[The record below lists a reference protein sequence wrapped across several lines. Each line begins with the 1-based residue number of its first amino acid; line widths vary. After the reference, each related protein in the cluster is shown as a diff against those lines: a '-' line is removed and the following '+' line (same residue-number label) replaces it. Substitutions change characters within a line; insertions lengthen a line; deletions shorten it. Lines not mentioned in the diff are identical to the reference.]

1 MFASCVRS
9 ADRTVV
15 SYDCHARLAGKMLIG
30 LAMQSQRQKLFR
42 KVVFAGALLA
52 IAAQGIA
59 AQEQANSA
67 PKTLAEPSQSPATQ
81 TPETAAAS
89 SPNPLRLGTGDLIE
103 VSVYNVPELST
114 KARVSSAG
122 DIYLPLVDYV
132 HVGGLSTDQAEAL
145 IQQRLSDGGFV
156 KSPHVSLF
164 VQEYASQGA
173 SVLGEV
179 ARPGVY
185 PVLGQQRLFDVI
197 SAAGGF
203 TEKAG
208 QSITVTHRTQPE
220 KPVTVPLARNATD
233 SPEGNIAV
241 FPGDTIVVRKADVVY
256 VVGEVGRPSGF
267 MMDGGHLTVLQA
279 IALAGGTTRTA
290 KLGGTRI
297 LRKGAGGISETPV
310 ELKKI
315 LEAKSP
321 DMAMQ
326 ADDILF
332 IPTSVAK
339 AAAGRTID
347 AVIQTASA
355 LSIVAVH

>member
-1 MFASCVRS
+1 MVSGPASQ
-9 ADRTVV
+9 
-15 SYDCHARLAGKMLIG
+15 G
-30 LAMQSQRQKLFR
+30 QSS
-42 KVVFAGALLA
+42 
-52 IAAQGIA
+52 
-59 AQEQANSA
+59 SA
-67 PKTLAEPSQSPATQ
+67 PKVSAAETSGTSNST
-81 TPETAAAS
+81 S
-89 SPNPLRLGTGDLIE
+89 PLRLGTGDLVEI
-103 VSVYNVPELST
+103 SVYNVPELST
-114 KARVSSAG
+114 RARVSSEG

-132 HVGGLSTDQAEAL
+132 HVGGLSAHQAEEL
-145 IQQRLSDGGFV
+145 IQGRLSDGGFV
-156 KSPHVSLF
+156 KNPHVSLF

-179 ARPGVY
+179 ARPGIY

-208 QSITVTHRTQPE
+208 QSITVTRRTQPD

-241 FPGDTIVVRKADVVY
+241 FPGDTIVVRKADVIY

-267 MMDGGHLTVLQA
+267 MMEGGRLTVLQA
-279 IALAGGTTRTA
+279 IALAGGTTRIA
-290 KLGGTRI
+290 KLSGARI
-297 LRKGAGGISETPV
+297 LRKGPAGISETPV

-326 ADDILF
+326 PEDILF
-332 IPTSVAK
+332 VPTSAAK
-339 AAAGRTID
+339 AAAGRTME

>member
-1 MFASCVRS
+1 MRY
-9 ADRTVV
+9 DR
-15 SYDCHARLAGKMLIG
+15 HARLAGKMLIG

-42 KVVFAGALLA
+42 QVVFAGALLA
-52 IAAQGIA
+52 ISAQGIA
-59 AQEQANSA
+59 AQEQPNSA
-67 PKTLAEPSQSPATQ
+67 PKTLSEPSTTPDAR
-81 TPETAAAS
+81 TPETAAPES

-132 HVGGLSTDQAEAL
+132 HVGGLSSAQAEAL

-156 KSPHVSLF
+156 KNPHVSLF

-208 QSITVTHRTQPE
+208 QSITVTHRTEPE

-297 LRKGAGGISETPV
+297 LRKGAAGISETPV

-332 IPTSVAK
+332 VPTSIAK

>member
-1 MFASCVRS
+1 MTDQLPVLP
-9 ADRTVV
+9 DRR
-15 SYDCHARLAGKMLIG
+15 ARLAGKMFMG
-30 LAMQSQRQKLFR
+30 LAMQSKQRKLLR
-42 KVVFAGALLA
+42 GIVFAAGLLLVTALGLVTQDQPA
-52 IAAQGIA
+52 
-59 AQEQANSA
+59 SA
-67 PKTLAEPSQSPATQ
+67 PKNPADAGQAAVPPAQTQSSTV
-81 TPETAAAS
+81 AS
-89 SPNPLRLGTGDLIE
+89 NTSSSSSLRLGTGDLVE
-103 VSVYNVPELST
+103 VSVYNVPELSA
-114 KARVSSAG
+114 KVRVSSDG

-132 HVGGLSTDQAEAL
+132 RVGGLTADQAQAL
-145 IQQRLSDGGFV
+145 IQKRLSDGGFV
-156 KSPHVSLF
+156 KNPHVSLF

-179 ARPGVY
+179 ARPGIY

-208 QSITVTHRTQPE
+208 QSITVTHRSQPD

-233 SPEGNIAV
+233 TPEGNIAV

-267 MMDGGHLTVLQA
+267 LMDSGHLTVLQA
-279 IALAGGTTRTA
+279 IALAGGTTRIA
-290 KLGGTRI
+290 KLGGVRI
-297 LRKGAGGISETPV
+297 LRKGPAGISETPV

-321 DMAMQ
+321 DVMMQ

-332 IPTSVAK
+332 VPTSAAK
-339 AAAGRTID
+339 AAAGRTMD
-347 AVIQTASA
+347 AVFQTASA

>member
-1 MFASCVRS
+1 MFASCIRS
-9 ADRTVV
+9 TDGAGVLYLR
-15 SYDCHARLAGKMLIG
+15 HARLAGKMLMGLEMQSGWRSMFRGVFFAAALSLVVLAG
-30 LAMQSQRQKLFR
+30 LAAEDQPGSSSQ
-42 KVVFAGALLA
+42 
-52 IAAQGIA
+52 
-59 AQEQANSA
+59 N
-67 PKTLAEPSQSPATQ
+67 PSSATQ
-81 TPETAAAS
+81 TTQSQATSSVPSSS
-89 SPNPLRLGTGDLIE
+89 SPVRLGTGDLVE

-114 KARVSSAG
+114 KTRVSSAG
-122 DIYLPLVDYV
+122 DIYLPLIDYV
-132 HVGGLSTDQAEAL
+132 HVGGLSTYQAEAL

-156 KSPHVSLF
+156 KSPHVSLL

-179 ARPGVY
+179 ARPGIY

-208 QSITVTHRTQPE
+208 QSITVTHRGQLDN
-220 KPVTVPLARNATD
+220 PVTVPLARNATD

-241 FPGDTIVVRKADVVY
+241 FAGDTIVVRKADVVY

-267 MMDGGHLTVLQA
+267 MMDSGHLTVLQA
-279 IALAGGTTRTA
+279 IALAGGTTRVA
-290 KLGGTRI
+290 KLSGTRI
-297 LRKGAGGISETPV
+297 LRKGPTGISETPV

-315 LEAKSP
+315 LEAKAP
-321 DMAMQ
+321 DLAMQ

-332 IPTSVAK
+332 IPTSAAK
-339 AAAGRTID
+339 AAAGRTMD

>member
-1 MFASCVRS
+1 MFTGFEMQSPRRKWFPGVLFTAALLLVM
-9 ADRTVV
+9 TQ
-15 SYDCHARLAGKMLIG
+15 G
-30 LAMQSQRQKLFR
+30 LA
-42 KVVFAGALLA
+42 
-52 IAAQGIA
+52 AQDPSP
-59 AQEQANSA
+59 SA
-67 PKTLAEPSQSPATQ
+67 PKNPADSEPSAPAPQTQ
-81 TPETAAAS
+81 VSEIPGAANS
-89 SPNPLRLGTGDLIE
+89 SNTLRLGTGDLVE

-114 KARVSSAG
+114 KARVSSEG

-132 HVGGLSTDQAEAL
+132 RVGGLTADQAQAL
-145 IQQRLSDGGFV
+145 IQKRLSDGGFV
-156 KSPHVSLF
+156 KNPHVSVF

-179 ARPGVY
+179 ARPGIY

-208 QSITVTHRTQPE
+208 QSITVTHRDHVD
-220 KPVTVPLARNATD
+220 KPVTVPLTRNATD

-267 MMDGGHLTVLQA
+267 LMDSGHLTVLQA
-279 IALAGGTTRTA
+279 IALAGGTTRIA
-290 KLGGTRI
+290 KLSGARI
-297 LRKGAGGISETPV
+297 LRKGPAGISETPV

-321 DMAMQ
+321 DMVME

-332 IPTSVAK
+332 VPTSAAK
-339 AAAGRTID
+339 AAAGRTMD
-347 AVIQTASA
+347 AVFQTASA

>member
-1 MFASCVRS
+1 MTDQLPVLH
-9 ADRTVV
+9 DRR
-15 SYDCHARLAGKMLIG
+15 ARLAGKMFTGLEMLSPRRSWLRGGVFTAALLLVMAQG
-30 LAMQSQRQKLFR
+30 LAAQDRPTSTSRNP
-42 KVVFAGALLA
+42 AD
-52 IAAQGIA
+52 AAQAAPA
-59 AQEQANSA
+59 AQPQVSA
-67 PKTLAEPSQSPATQ
+67 TPSDT
-81 TPETAAAS
+81 S
-89 SPNPLRLGTGDLIE
+89 SSDSLRLGTGDLVE

-132 HVGGLSTDQAEAL
+132 RVGGLTADQAQAL
-145 IQQRLSDGGFV
+145 IQKRLSDGGFV
-156 KSPHVSLF
+156 KNPHVSVF

-179 ARPGVY
+179 ARPGIY
-185 PVLGQQRLFDVI
+185 PALGQQRLFDVI

-208 QSITVTHRTQPE
+208 QSITVTHRSQPD

-233 SPEGNIAV
+233 SPEGNIPV

-267 MMDGGHLTVLQA
+267 LMDSGHLTVLQA
-279 IALAGGTTRTA
+279 IALAGGTTRIA
-290 KLGGTRI
+290 KLSGARI
-297 LRKGAGGISETPV
+297 LRKGPAGISETPV

-321 DMAMQ
+321 DVVMQ

-332 IPTSVAK
+332 VPTSAAK
-339 AAAGRTID
+339 AAAGRTME
-347 AVIQTASA
+347 AVMQTATA
-355 LSIVAVH
+355 LSIVAVHP

>member
-1 MFASCVRS
+1 MFKGLEMQPEWRELFRGAVFP
-9 ADRTVV
+9 AV
-15 SYDCHARLAGKMLIG
+15 LALLMAQG
-30 LAMQSQRQKLFR
+30 LA
-42 KVVFAGALLA
+42 
-52 IAAQGIA
+52 AQDQPA
-59 AQEQANSA
+59 SA
-67 PKTLAEPSQSPATQ
+67 PKNPAEESRSTAPAAPTAEAEARAVTNLA
-81 TPETAAAS
+81 
-89 SPNPLRLGTGDLIE
+89 NPLRIGTGDLVE

-114 KARVSSAG
+114 KARVSSNG
-122 DIYLPLVDYV
+122 EIYLPLVDYV
-132 HVGGLSTDQAEAL
+132 PVGGLTVDQAQAL
-145 IQQRLSDGGFV
+145 IQKRLSEGGFV
-156 KSPHVSLF
+156 KNPHVSVF

-179 ARPGVY
+179 MRPGNY

-208 QSITVTHRTQPE
+208 QSIVVTHRNQMD
-220 KPVTVPLARNATD
+220 KPVSVPLARNATD
-233 SPEGNIAV
+233 SPEGNIPV

-267 MMDGGHLTVLQA
+267 LMDGGHLTVLQA

-290 KLGGTRI
+290 KLGGAKI
-297 LRKGAGGISETPV
+297 LRKGPAGISQTPV

-315 LEAKSP
+315 LQAKAP
-321 DMAMQ
+321 DLSMQ

-332 IPTSVAK
+332 VPTSATK
-339 AAAGRTID
+339 AAAGRTMD
-347 AVIQTASA
+347 AVFQTASA